1 MTTLR
6 RRRTS
11 AVAVLAVLL
20 ALAAS
25 SARPDAA
32 RSAAAQPT
40 PAPTPAPSPSP
51 AAGPVPQ
58 QPPLLD
64 QAKVDHAVAQLDGLV
79 QAAMKQTGVPGVAV
93 GVVYR
98 DKVVFAKGYGVR
110 KAGEPGAVG
119 PDTVFQL
126 ASLSKPLASTVVAG
140 VVGGGKVA
148 WDDPVI
154 KHDPGFALKDPWVT
168 RHATVADLFAH
179 RSGLPDHA
187 GDLLEDLGFDRAYI
201 LSRLRLEPLAPFRA
215 GYFYTNFGL
224 TAAALAVAKAAGRSW
239 EDLSAQTLYQPLGM
253 TDTSSEFADFEKNP
267 DRAVGH
273 VKVGDAWQA
282 KYVRDPQA
290 QSPAGGVSSTVDDLA
305 KWMRLQLGGGKVDG
319 RQVIDATALQ
329 ETHLPHNVAAPPRAP
344 DGPVGFYG
352 LGFNVGYD
360 EFGRLRL
367 GHSGAFEL
375 GAATNVTMLP
385 GEGLGIVVLTNAQ
398 PIGVAEAVAYN
409 FMDIASYGRQKTDW
423 LPFMLGV
430 LQKMENAD
438 TSRTDYAKPPAN
450 PAAAKPTAAYTGSY
464 ANEYYGPLTVTAQGD
479 RLTMALG
486 PRRQAFPLTHY
497 DADTFSYQTTGEN
510 AVGLD
515 GVTFTVDGSGP
526 AKQLRVA
533 HLDADGWGTFTRS

>member
-1 MTTLR
+1 MTTIR

-25 SARPDAA
+25 SARPDA

-40 PAPTPAPSPSP
+40 PAPTPAPSPSL
-51 AAGPVPQ
+51 AAAPVPQ

-79 QAAMKQTGVPGVAV
+79 QAAMTQTGVPGVAV

-98 DKVVFAKGYGVR
+98 DRVVFAKGYGVR
-110 KAGEPGAVG
+110 KVGEPGAVA

-154 KHDPGFALKDPWVT
+154 KHDPEFALKDPWVT
-168 RHATVADLFAH
+168 RNVTVADLFAH

-215 GYFYTNFGL
+215 SYFYTNFGL

-239 EDLSAQTLYQPLGM
+239 EDLSAQTLYRPLGM
-253 TDTSSEFADFEKNP
+253 TDTSSEFADYEQTP

-290 QSPAGGVSSTVDDLA
+290 QSPAGGVSSTVDDLN

-319 RQVIDATALQ
+319 RQVVDAMALQ
-329 ETHLPHNVAAPPRAP
+329 ETHLPHSVAAPPRAP

-352 LGFNVGYD
+352 LGLNVGYD

-367 GHSGAFEL
+367 GHSGAFDL

-409 FMDIASYGRQKTDW
+409 FMDIASYGRQRTDW

-430 LQKMENAD
+430 LQKMESAD

-450 PAAAKPTAAYTGSY
+450 PAAARPVSAYAGSY

-479 RLTMALG
+479 RLTMTLG
-486 PRRQAFPLTHY
+486 PKRQAFPLTHY

-526 AKQLRVA
+526 AEQLRVA
-533 HLDADGWGTFTRS
+533 HLDADGWGTFTRG

>member
-1 MTTLR
+1 MTTIR

-25 SARPDAA
+25 SARPDA

-40 PAPTPAPSPSP
+40 PAPTPAPRPSL
-51 AAGPVPQ
+51 AAAPVPQ

-64 QAKVDHAVAQLDGLV
+64 QAKVDHAVGRLDGLV
-79 QAAMKQTGVPGVAV
+79 QAAMTQTGVPGVAV

-98 DKVVFAKGYGVR
+98 DRVVFAKGYGVR
-110 KAGEPGAVG
+110 KVGEPGAVG

-168 RHATVADLFAH
+168 RNATVADLFAH

-187 GDLLEDLGFDRAYI
+187 GDLLEDLGFDRAHI

-282 KYVRDPQA
+282 KYVRDAQA

-319 RQVIDATALQ
+319 RQVVDATALQ
-329 ETHLPHNVAAPPRAP
+329 ETHLPHSVAAPPRAP

-367 GHSGAFEL
+367 GHSGAFDL

-409 FMDIASYGRQKTDW
+409 FMDIASYGRQRTDW

-430 LQKMENAD
+430 LQKMESAD

-450 PAAAKPTAAYTGSY
+450 PAAAKPVSAYTGSY

-479 RLTMALG
+479 RLTMTLG
-486 PRRQAFPLTHY
+486 PKRQAFPLTHY